1 MTMKIFAA
9 DGSEGKS
16 FGANQSP
23 PERGGRGDHCDSTFT
38 LMKIQPQNN
47 TNGSP
52 ETFPPGYPETFESLN

>member
-9 DGSEGKS
+9 DGSERKS
-16 FGANQSP
+16 FGANQKP

-38 LMKIQPQNN
+38 QMKTQPQNN

-52 ETFPPGYPETFESLN
+52 ETFPDCPRLSGLS

>member
-1 MTMKIFAA
+1 MKIFAA

-38 LMKIQPQNN
+38 QMKIQ
-47 TNGSP
+47 GVFLHWASP
-52 ETFPPGYPETFESLN
+52 KKLKYGKPRLGDCTLT